1 MAASNSKYRAAYLK
15 RKQGPKPAQE
25 YAVATVKKVRRT
37 SKDLLAKETSPA
49 EGGDAVRKPSP
60 LDKKTLF
67 IMRHGRTALDPTNR
81 SDGWLDLPLSDE
93 GRVRLLTAQ
102 QFLKDIPLTQLYAPD
117 FLRTSESANLI
128 ASGTISRPEVVV
140 ASDDAKTWN
149 LGVFAGTQKKPN
161 KPKVQYFMDHPDK
174 VPEGGESYNHFCDR
188 YFAWLDRV
196 KEKVAEGKGPI
207 LLVLSGSN
215 LRALSTKMTGN
226 RDTLDLDEGGLL
238 SLVYKNGKWNSKV
251 LFGQKDE
258 TNEWLS

>member
-1 MAASNSKYRAAYLK
+1 MAPRASKYRAAYLK
-15 RKQGPKPAQE
+15 RKQSSESPAAELPKK
-25 YAVATVKKVRRT
+25 TRRIP
-37 SKDLLAKETSPA
+37 KDLLAKEKPFES
-49 EGGDAVRKPSP
+49 GDTVKKPSP

-81 SDGWLDLPLSDE
+81 SDGWLDLPLSDD

-102 QFLKDIPLTQLYAPD
+102 QFLKDIPLTQIYAPD
-117 FLRTSESANLI
+117 FLRTSESANLV

-140 ASDDAKTWN
+140 SSDDAKTWN

-188 YFAWLDRV
+188 FFGWLGKVQDKV
-196 KEKVAEGKGPI
+196 KNGGGPI

-215 LRALSTKMTGN
+215 IRALSTKMTGD

-238 SLVYKNGKWNSKV
+238 SLVFKEGKWDAKV

>member
-15 RKQGPKPAQE
+15 RKQPTP
-25 YAVATVKKVRRT
+25 VAEETVTAVKKVVRRT
-37 SKDLLAKETSPA
+37 PKDLLAKEKPY
-49 EGGDAVRKPSP
+49 EGNDAVRKPSP

-81 SDGWLDLPLSDE
+81 SDGWLDLPLSDD

-102 QFLKDIPLTQLYAPD
+102 QFLKDIPLTQIYAPD
-117 FLRTSESANLI
+117 FLRTSESANLV

-174 VPEGGESYNHFCDR
+174 VPEGGESYNHFKDR
-188 YFAWLDRV
+188 FFGWLDKVQDKV
-196 KEKVAEGKGPI
+196 KDGKGPI

-215 LRALSTKMTGN
+215 LRALSLKMTSD

-238 SLVYKNGKWNSKV
+238 SLVYKDDKWDSKV